1 MSKGRNDITTLAS
14 YDRQLDNFK
23 SRSHC
28 HELGHDSPR
37 ITVDVIIVV
46 SRDYLTP
53 IKPSY
58 EYLRSFY
65 GEATNIND
73 ICTILKQIHHD
84 CTTISE
90 ALVWSHELVRF

>member
-14 YDRQLDNFK
+14 YDRQLGNFK
-23 SRSHC
+23 SRSHS
-28 HELGHDSPR
+28 HDFGQVCPR
-37 ITVDVIIVV
+37 LTVDVIIVV

-73 ICTILKQIHHD
+73 ICTIL
-84 CTTISE
+84 
-90 ALVWSHELVRF
+90 